1 MAAAT
6 PLTRHRRFATR
17 DVDEARDEVAQ
28 VFCPHFLTPTRPGSG
43 VDMLHHAA
51 SVGDAVTLNYLR
63 YGDEVRITPGTF
75 DTFFLAQI
83 PLAGTARVKVG
94 DRVVASDRNRATIG
108 SPTEPVDMIWSA
120 DCEQLLVHIR
130 REAVESVAASDTG
143 EHRPV
148 VFDPLLDLAMP
159 AVRSW
164 LRLVHLALDD
174 LDAGGMLFRS
184 PLAAVSF
191 EQALIAGL
199 LSTQPNSTG
208 SAEAPVAVGS
218 RTVRAA
224 TAAVEAEPDRPW
236 RLADLAQVAGVSPR
250 TLQDAFQRELDVTP
264 LEHVRRVRLERARR
278 DLLAA
283 DPAVTSVTDVA
294 SRWGFF
300 HLGRF
305 SQAYRGAFHELPS
318 QTLAR

>member
-1 MAAAT
+1 MAAAI
-6 PLTRHRRFATR
+6 PLARHRRFATR
-17 DVDEARDEVAQ
+17 DVDEAREEVAK
-28 VFCPHFLTPTRPGSG
+28 VFCPHFLTPTSPRRG

-51 SVGDAVTLNYLR
+51 SVGQDVTLNYLR

-94 DRVVASDRNRATIG
+94 ERVVASDRNRATIG

-130 REAVESVAASDTG
+130 RDAVEALAATDVG
-143 EHRPV
+143 GRQPV
-148 VFDPLLDLAMP
+148 VFDPLLDLARP

-164 LRLVHLALDD
+164 LRLVHLAVDELE
-174 LDAGGMLFRS
+174 AGGALFRS
-184 PLAAVSF
+184 QLAAVSF

-199 LSTQPNSTG
+199 LTTQPNSTG
-208 SAEAPVAVGS
+208 SAEAPATVGS
-218 RTVRAA
+218 RAVRAA

-250 TLQDAFQRELDVTP
+250 SLQEAFQRELDVTP

-283 DPAVTSVTDVA
+283 DPIATSVTDIA

-305 SQAYRGAFHELPS
+305 SQAYRAAFQELPS